1 MIPGHVALL
10 LPRGAPDGVSG
21 SPAALNLFLEA
32 TQLDELM
39 AMSLV
44 RRLNAT
50 SSHRVAR
57 RRDDSEGVLEV
68 LSGQGRATEEGEVE
82 LSGDRL
88 SSFRVRVES
97 THPSSV
103 SFSSEGCFSEEE
115 EEKKSRTILFR
126 VYFLKDEK
134 VC

>member
-10 LPRGAPDGVSG
+10 LPRGAPDGVFG

-68 LSGQGRATEEGEVE
+68 LSGQGRAAEEGEVE

-88 SSFRVRVES
+88 SSFRA
-97 THPSSV
+97 
-103 SFSSEGCFSEEE
+103 SECAWRAHALALCHFHQ
-115 EEKKSRTILFR
+115 KD
-126 VYFLKDEK
+126 VFLKNKKKKKAELYCF
-134 VC
+134 VSIF